1 MTSGI
6 IIGGGGLEELNT
18 LGEGRFPKIYIITN
32 NYNVTNPLQQT
43 MCFSSLFSLNF

>member
-32 NYNVTNPLQQT
+32 NYNGY
-43 MCFSSLFSLNF
+43 

>member
-18 LGEGRFPKIYIITN
+18 LGEGGFPEIYIITN
-32 NYNVTNPLQQT
+32 NHNGY
-43 MCFSSLFSLNF
+43 